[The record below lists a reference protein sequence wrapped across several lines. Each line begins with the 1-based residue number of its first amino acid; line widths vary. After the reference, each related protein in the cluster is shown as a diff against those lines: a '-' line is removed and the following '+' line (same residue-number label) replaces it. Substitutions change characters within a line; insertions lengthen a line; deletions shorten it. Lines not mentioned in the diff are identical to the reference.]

1 MALHFTEDELADR
14 RNKVTVE
21 LRSSGLDALLIFRQ
35 ESMYYLTG
43 YDTTGYSQFQC
54 LYLGADGTLI
64 LLTRSADLRQAHLTS
79 VIEDVRIWVD
89 HADSNPGLDLRQ
101 ILEEQGCRGKHL
113 GVELEAWCLT
123 GRRWE
128 FVKAALDGL
137 CTHEDASTLV
147 SQMRLIKS
155 PAELDYVRRAAALA
169 DTALTEAQTLA
180 TPGRPEQEILAAME
194 SAIFRGGGDYPASRF
209 IIGSGAQ
216 ALNVRNFT
224 GYANLGNN
232 DQLQLEFGGTY
243 RHYHSCLMRTIL
255 TGRPDPRHLKM
266 HSAVVEALE
275 ACKEACRHGAT
286 FGDIFEA
293 HAKALEGAGF
303 GEHKLNACGYSLG
316 ALYPP
321 TWMDWP
327 MIYAGNPVIVEPNM
341 VIFMHM
347 ILLDWDHHLA
357 MAFGDTVVVTSSG
370 CETLTQMGT
379 GLTVNY

>member
-1 MALHFTEDELADR
+1 MPLHFTEDELADR
-14 RNKVTVE
+14 RNKVAAE
-21 LRSSGLDALLIFRQ
+21 MQSRGLDALLIFRQ

-54 LYLGADGTLI
+54 LYMSAGGTLI
-64 LLTRSADLRQAHLTS
+64 LLTRSADLHQAQLTS
-79 VIEDVRIWVD
+79 VIKDVRIWVD

-128 FVKAALDGL
+128 FVKAGLDGF

-147 SQMRLIKS
+147 SQMRIIKS

-169 DTALTEAQTLA
+169 DEALVEAHNLA

-224 GYANLGNN
+224 GYADLGNN

-255 TGRPDPRHLKM
+255 TGKPDPRHLSM

-275 ACKEACRHGAT
+275 ACKEACRPGAT
-286 FGDIFEA
+286 FGDIFDA

-327 MIYAGNPVIVEPNM
+327 MIYAGNPVVVEPNM

-347 ILLDWDHHLA
+347 ILLDWDRHLA
-357 MAFGDTVVVTSSG
+357 MAFGDTVVVTPTGS
-370 CETLTQMGT
+370 ETLTNMGT
-379 GLTVNY
+379 GLTVN

>member
-1 MALHFTEDELADR
+1 MPLHFTEDELADR
-14 RNKVTVE
+14 RTKVAAE
-21 LRSSGLDALLIFRQ
+21 MQSRGLDGLLIFRQ

-54 LYLGADGTLI
+54 LYMSAGGTLI
-64 LLTRSADLRQAHLTS
+64 LLTRSADLHQAQLTS
-79 VIEDVRIWVD
+79 VIKDVRIWVD

-128 FVKAALDGL
+128 FVKAGLDGF

-147 SQMRLIKS
+147 SQMRIIKS

-169 DTALTEAQTLA
+169 DEALVEAHNLA
-180 TPGRPEQEILAAME
+180 TPGRPEQEILAVME

-224 GYANLGNN
+224 GYADLGNN

-255 TGRPDPRHLKM
+255 TGKPDPRHLSM

-275 ACKEACRHGAT
+275 ACKEACRPGAT
-286 FGDIFEA
+286 FGDIFDA

-327 MIYAGNPVIVEPNM
+327 MIYAGNPVVVEPNM

-347 ILLDWDHHLA
+347 ILLDWDRHLA
-357 MAFGDTVVVTSSG
+357 MAFGDTVVVTPTGS
-370 CETLTQMGT
+370 ETLTKMGT
-379 GLTVNY
+379 GLTVN

>member
-1 MALHFTEDELADR
+1 MPLHFTEDELADR
-14 RNKVTVE
+14 RNKVASE
-21 LRSSGLDALLIFRQ
+21 MQSRGLDALLIFRQ

-54 LYLGADGTLI
+54 LYMSAGGTLI
-64 LLTRSADLRQAHLTS
+64 LLTRSADLHQAQLTS
-79 VIEDVRIWVD
+79 VIKDVRIWVD

-101 ILEEQGCRGKHL
+101 ILEEQECRGKHL

-128 FVKAALDGL
+128 FVRAGLDGF

-147 SQMRLIKS
+147 SQMRIIKS

-169 DTALTEAQTLA
+169 DEALVEAHNLA

-194 SAIFRGGGDYPASRF
+194 SVIFRGGGDYPASRF

-224 GYANLGNN
+224 GYADLGNN

-255 TGRPDPRHLKM
+255 TGKPDPRHLSM

-275 ACKEACRHGAT
+275 ACKEACRPGAT
-286 FGDIFEA
+286 FGDIFDA
-293 HAKALEGAGF
+293 HAKALEGARF
-303 GEHKLNACGYSLG
+303 GGHKLNACGYSLG

-327 MIYAGNPVIVEPNM
+327 MIYAGNPVVVEPNM

-347 ILLDWDHHLA
+347 ILLDWDRHLA
-357 MAFGDTVVVTSSG
+357 MAFGDTVVVTPTGS
-370 CETLTQMGT
+370 ETLTQMGT
-379 GLTVNY
+379 GLTVN

>member
-1 MALHFTEDELADR
+1 MPLHFTEDELADR
-14 RNKVTVE
+14 RTKVAAE
-21 LRSSGLDALLIFRQ
+21 MQSRGLDALLIFRQ

-54 LYLGADGTLI
+54 LYMSAGGTLI
-64 LLTRSADLRQAHLTS
+64 LLTRSADLHQAQLTS
-79 VIEDVRIWVD
+79 VIKDVRIWVD

-128 FVKAALDGL
+128 FVKAGLDGF

-147 SQMRLIKS
+147 SQMRIIKS

-169 DTALTEAQTLA
+169 DEALVEAHNLA

-224 GYANLGNN
+224 GYSDLGNN

-255 TGRPDPRHLKM
+255 TGKPDPRHLSM

-275 ACKEACRHGAT
+275 ACKEACCPGAT
-286 FGDIFEA
+286 FGDIFDA

-327 MIYAGNPVIVEPNM
+327 MIYAGNPVVVEPNM

-347 ILLDWDHHLA
+347 ILLDWNRHLA
-357 MAFGDTVVVTSSG
+357 MAFGDTVVVTPTGS
-370 CETLTQMGT
+370 ETLTKMGT
-379 GLTVNY
+379 GLTVN

>member
-1 MALHFTEDELADR
+1 MPLHFTEDELTDR
-14 RNKVTVE
+14 RNKVAAE
-21 LRSSGLDALLIFRQ
+21 MQSRGLDALLIFRQ

-54 LYLGADGTLI
+54 LYMSAGGTLI

-89 HADSNPGLDLRQ
+89 SADSNPGLDLRQ
-101 ILEEQGCRGKHL
+101 ILEEQGCRGKNL

-128 FVKAALDGL
+128 FVKAGLDGF

-147 SQMRLIKS
+147 SQMRIIKS
-155 PAELDYVRRAAALA
+155 PAELEYVRRAATLA
-169 DTALTEAQTLA
+169 DEALVEAHSLA

-224 GYANLGNN
+224 GYADLGNN
-232 DQLQLEFGGTY
+232 DQLQLEFGGTF

-255 TGRPDPRHLKM
+255 TGKPDPRHLSM
-266 HSAVVEALE
+266 HSAAVEALE
-275 ACKEACRHGAT
+275 ACKEACRPGAT
-286 FGDIFEA
+286 FGGIFDA
-293 HAKALEGAGF
+293 HAKALDGAGF

-327 MIYAGNPVIVEPNM
+327 MIYAGNPVVVEPNM

-347 ILLDWDHHLA
+347 ILLDWDRHLA
-357 MAFGDTVVVTSSG
+357 MAFGDTVVVTPTGS
-370 CETLTQMGT
+370 ETLTKMGT
-379 GLTVNY
+379 GLTVN

>member
-1 MALHFTEDELADR
+1 MPLHFTEDELTDR
-14 RNKVTVE
+14 RNKVAAE
-21 LRSSGLDALLIFRQ
+21 MQSRGLDALLIFRQ

-54 LYLGADGTLI
+54 LYMSAGGTLI

-89 HADSNPGLDLRQ
+89 SADSNPGLDLRQ
-101 ILEEQGCRGKHL
+101 ILEEQGCRWKNL

-128 FVKAALDGL
+128 FVKAGLDGF

-147 SQMRLIKS
+147 SQMRIIKS
-155 PAELDYVRRAAALA
+155 PAELEYVRRAAALA
-169 DTALTEAQTLA
+169 DEALVEAHSLA

-224 GYANLGNN
+224 GYADLGNN
-232 DQLQLEFGGTY
+232 DQLQLEFGGTF

-255 TGRPDPRHLKM
+255 IGKPDPRHLSM
-266 HSAVVEALE
+266 HSAAVEALE
-275 ACKEACRHGAT
+275 ACKEACRPGAT
-286 FGDIFEA
+286 FGGIFDA
-293 HAKALEGAGF
+293 HAKALDGAGF

-327 MIYAGNPVIVEPNM
+327 MIYAGNPVVVEPNM

-347 ILLDWDHHLA
+347 ILLDWDRHLA
-357 MAFGDTVVVTSSG
+357 MAFGDTVVVTPTGS
-370 CETLTQMGT
+370 ETLTKMGT
-379 GLTVNY
+379 GLTVN

>member
-1 MALHFTEDELADR
+1 MPLHFTEDELADR
-14 RNKVTVE
+14 RNKVASE
-21 LRSSGLDALLIFRQ
+21 MQSRGLDALLIFRQ

-54 LYLGADGTLI
+54 LYMSAGGTLI
-64 LLTRSADLRQAHLTS
+64 LLTRSADLHQAQLTS
-79 VIEDVRIWVD
+79 VIKDVRIWVD

-101 ILEEQGCRGKHL
+101 ILEEQECRGKHM

-128 FVKAALDGL
+128 FVRAGLDGF

-147 SQMRLIKS
+147 SQMRIIKS

-169 DTALTEAQTLA
+169 DEALVEAHNLA

-224 GYANLGNN
+224 GYADLGNN

-255 TGRPDPRHLKM
+255 TGKPDPRHLSM

-275 ACKEACRHGAT
+275 ACKEACRPGAT
-286 FGDIFEA
+286 FGDIFDA
-293 HAKALEGAGF
+293 HAKALEGARF
-303 GEHKLNACGYSLG
+303 GGHKLNACGYSLG

-327 MIYAGNPVIVEPNM
+327 MIYAGNPVVVEPNM

-347 ILLDWDHHLA
+347 ILLDWDRHLA
-357 MAFGDTVVVTSSG
+357 MAFGDTVVVTPTGS
-370 CETLTQMGT
+370 ETLTQMGT
-379 GLTVNY
+379 GLTVN

>member
-1 MALHFTEDELADR
+1 MPLHFTEDELADR
-14 RNKVTVE
+14 RNKVAAE
-21 LRSSGLDALLIFRQ
+21 MQSRGLDALLIFRQ

-54 LYLGADGTLI
+54 LYMSAGGTLI
-64 LLTRSADLRQAHLTS
+64 LLTRSADLHQAQLTS

-128 FVKAALDGL
+128 FVKAGLDGF

-147 SQMRLIKS
+147 SQMRIIKS

-169 DTALTEAQTLA
+169 DEALVEAHNLA

-224 GYANLGNN
+224 GYADLGNN

-255 TGRPDPRHLKM
+255 TGNPDPRHLSM

-275 ACKEACRHGAT
+275 ACKEACRPGAT
-286 FGDIFEA
+286 FGDIFDA

-327 MIYAGNPVIVEPNM
+327 MIYAGNPVVVEPNM

-347 ILLDWDHHLA
+347 ILLDWDRHLA
-357 MAFGDTVVVTSSG
+357 MAFGDTVVVTPTGS
-370 CETLTQMGT
+370 ETLTKMGT
-379 GLTVNY
+379 GLTVN

>member
-1 MALHFTEDELADR
+1 LPLHFTEDELADR
-14 RNKVTVE
+14 RNKVASE
-21 LRSSGLDALLIFRQ
+21 MQSRGLDALLIFRQ

-54 LYLGADGTLI
+54 LYMSAGGTLI
-64 LLTRSADLRQAHLTS
+64 LLTRSADLHQAQLTS
-79 VIEDVRIWVD
+79 VIKDVRIWVD

-101 ILEEQGCRGKHL
+101 ILEEQECRGKHM

-128 FVKAALDGL
+128 FVRAGLDGF

-147 SQMRLIKS
+147 SQMRIIKS

-169 DTALTEAQTLA
+169 DEALVEAHNLA

-224 GYANLGNN
+224 GYADLGNN

-255 TGRPDPRHLKM
+255 TGKPDPRHLSM

-275 ACKEACRHGAT
+275 ACKEACRPGAT
-286 FGDIFEA
+286 FGDIFDA
-293 HAKALEGAGF
+293 HAKALEGARF
-303 GEHKLNACGYSLG
+303 GGHKLNACGYSLG

-327 MIYAGNPVIVEPNM
+327 MIYAGNPVVVEPNM

-347 ILLDWDHHLA
+347 ILLDWDRHLA
-357 MAFGDTVVVTSSG
+357 MAFGDTVVVTPTGS
-370 CETLTQMGT
+370 ETLAQMGT
-379 GLTVNY
+379 GLTVN

>member
-1 MALHFTEDELADR
+1 MPLHFTEDELADR
-14 RNKVTVE
+14 RNKVAAE
-21 LRSSGLDALLIFRQ
+21 MQSRGLDALLIFRQ

-54 LYLGADGTLI
+54 LYMSAGGTLI
-64 LLTRSADLRQAHLTS
+64 LLTRSADLHQAQLTS
-79 VIEDVRIWVD
+79 VIKDVRIWVD

-101 ILEEQGCRGKHL
+101 ILEEQECRGKHL

-128 FVKAALDGL
+128 FVRAGLDGF

-147 SQMRLIKS
+147 SQMRIIKS

-169 DTALTEAQTLA
+169 DEALVEAHNLA

-224 GYANLGNN
+224 GYADLGNN

-255 TGRPDPRHLKM
+255 TGKPDPRHLSM

-275 ACKEACRHGAT
+275 ACKEACRPGAT
-286 FGDIFEA
+286 FGDIFDA
-293 HAKALEGAGF
+293 HAKALEGARF
-303 GEHKLNACGYSLG
+303 GGHKLNACGYSLG

-327 MIYAGNPVIVEPNM
+327 MIYAGNPVVVEPNM

-347 ILLDWDHHLA
+347 ILLDWDRHLA
-357 MAFGDTVVVTSSG
+357 MAFGDTVVVTPTGS
-370 CETLTQMGT
+370 ETLTQMGT
-379 GLTVNY
+379 GLTVN

>member
-1 MALHFTEDELADR
+1 MPLHFTEDELTDR
-14 RNKVTVE
+14 RNKVAAE
-21 LRSSGLDALLIFRQ
+21 MQSRGLDALLIFRQ

-54 LYLGADGTLI
+54 LYMSAGGTLI

-89 HADSNPGLDLRQ
+89 SADSNPGLDLRQ
-101 ILEEQGCRGKHL
+101 ILEEQGCRGKNL

-128 FVKAALDGL
+128 FVKAGLDGF
-137 CTHEDASTLV
+137 CSHEDASTLV
-147 SQMRLIKS
+147 SQMRILKR
-155 PAELDYVRRAAALA
+155 PAELEYVRRAAALA
-169 DTALTEAQTLA
+169 DEALVEAHSLA

-224 GYANLGNN
+224 GYADLGNN
-232 DQLQLEFGGTY
+232 DQLQLEFGGTF

-255 TGRPDPRHLKM
+255 IGKPDPRHLSM
-266 HSAVVEALE
+266 HSAAVEALE
-275 ACKEACRHGAT
+275 ACKEACRPGAT
-286 FGDIFEA
+286 FGGIFDA
-293 HAKALEGAGF
+293 HAKALDGAGF

-327 MIYAGNPVIVEPNM
+327 MIYAGNPVVVEPNM

-347 ILLDWDHHLA
+347 ILLDWDRHLA
-357 MAFGDTVVVTSSG
+357 MAFGDTVVVTPTGS
-370 CETLTQMGT
+370 ETLTKMGT
-379 GLTVNY
+379 GLTVN

>member
-1 MALHFTEDELADR
+1 MPLHFTEDELADR
-14 RNKVTVE
+14 RTKVAAE
-21 LRSSGLDALLIFRQ
+21 MQSRGLDALLIFRQ

-54 LYLGADGTLI
+54 LYMSAGGTLI
-64 LLTRSADLRQAHLTS
+64 LLTRSADLHQAQLTS
-79 VIEDVRIWVD
+79 VIKDVRIWVD

-128 FVKAALDGL
+128 FVKAGLDGF

-147 SQMRLIKS
+147 SQMRIIKS

-169 DTALTEAQTLA
+169 DEALVEAHNLA

-224 GYANLGNN
+224 GYSDLGNN

-255 TGRPDPRHLKM
+255 TGKPDPRHLSM

-275 ACKEACRHGAT
+275 ACKEACRPGAT
-286 FGDIFEA
+286 FGDIFDA

-316 ALYPP
+316 ASYPP

-327 MIYAGNPVIVEPNM
+327 MIYAGNPVVVEPNM

-347 ILLDWDHHLA
+347 ILLDWDRHLA
-357 MAFGDTVVVTSSG
+357 MAFGDTVVVTPTGS
-370 CETLTQMGT
+370 ETLTKMGT
-379 GLTVNY
+379 GLTVN

>member
-1 MALHFTEDELADR
+1 MPLHFTEDELADR
-14 RNKVTVE
+14 RNKVASE
-21 LRSSGLDALLIFRQ
+21 MQSRGLDALLIFRQ

-54 LYLGADGTLI
+54 LYMSAGGTLI
-64 LLTRSADLRQAHLTS
+64 LLTRSADLHQAQLTS
-79 VIEDVRIWVD
+79 VIKDVRIWVD

-101 ILEEQGCRGKHL
+101 ILEEQECRGKHL

-128 FVKAALDGL
+128 FVRAGLDGF

-147 SQMRLIKS
+147 SQMRIIKS
-155 PAELDYVRRAAALA
+155 PVELDYVRRAAALA
-169 DTALTEAQTLA
+169 DEALVEAHNLA

-224 GYANLGNN
+224 GYADLGNN

-255 TGRPDPRHLKM
+255 TGKPDPRHLSM

-275 ACKEACRHGAT
+275 ACKEACRPGAT
-286 FGDIFEA
+286 FGDIFGA
-293 HAKALEGAGF
+293 HAKALEGARF
-303 GEHKLNACGYSLG
+303 GGHKLNACGYSLG

-327 MIYAGNPVIVEPNM
+327 MIYAGNPVVVEPNM

-347 ILLDWDHHLA
+347 ILLDWDRHLA
-357 MAFGDTVVVTSSG
+357 MAFGDTVVVTPTGS
-370 CETLTQMGT
+370 ETLTQMGT
-379 GLTVNY
+379 GLTVN

>member
-1 MALHFTEDELADR
+1 MPLHFTEDELTDR
-14 RNKVTVE
+14 RNKVAAE
-21 LRSSGLDALLIFRQ
+21 MQSRGLDALLIFRQ

-54 LYLGADGTLI
+54 LYMSAGGTLI

-89 HADSNPGLDLRQ
+89 STDSNPGLDLRQ
-101 ILEEQGCRGKHL
+101 ILEEQGCRGKNL

-128 FVKAALDGL
+128 FVKAGLDGF

-147 SQMRLIKS
+147 SQMRIIKS
-155 PAELDYVRRAAALA
+155 PAELEYVRRAAALA
-169 DTALTEAQTLA
+169 DEALVEAHSLA

-224 GYANLGNN
+224 GYADLGNN
-232 DQLQLEFGGTY
+232 DQLQLEFGGTF

-255 TGRPDPRHLKM
+255 TGKPDPRHLSM
-266 HSAVVEALE
+266 HSAAVEALE
-275 ACKEACRHGAT
+275 ACKEACRPGAT
-286 FGDIFEA
+286 FGGIFDA
-293 HAKALEGAGF
+293 HAKALDGAGF

-327 MIYAGNPVIVEPNM
+327 MIYAGNPVVVEPNM

-347 ILLDWDHHLA
+347 ILLDWDRHLA
-357 MAFGDTVVVTSSG
+357 MAFGDTVVVTPTGS
-370 CETLTQMGT
+370 ETLTKMGT
-379 GLTVNY
+379 GLTVN

>member
-1 MALHFTEDELADR
+1 MPLHFTEDELTDR
-14 RNKVTVE
+14 RNKVAAE
-21 LRSSGLDALLIFRQ
+21 MQSRGLDALLIFRQ

-54 LYLGADGTLI
+54 LYMSAGGTLI

-89 HADSNPGLDLRQ
+89 STDSNPGLDLRQ
-101 ILEEQGCRGKHL
+101 ILEEQGCRGKNL

-128 FVKAALDGL
+128 FVKAGLDGF

-147 SQMRLIKS
+147 SQMRIIKS
-155 PAELDYVRRAAALA
+155 PAELEYVRRAAALA
-169 DTALTEAQTLA
+169 DEALVEAHSLA

-224 GYANLGNN
+224 GYADLGNN
-232 DQLQLEFGGTY
+232 DQLQLEFGGTF

-255 TGRPDPRHLKM
+255 TGKPDPRHLSM
-266 HSAVVEALE
+266 HSAAVEALE
-275 ACKEACRHGAT
+275 ACKEACRPGAT
-286 FGDIFEA
+286 FGGIFDA
-293 HAKALEGAGF
+293 HAKALDGAGF

-327 MIYAGNPVIVEPNM
+327 MIYAGNPVVVEPNM

-347 ILLDWDHHLA
+347 ILLDWDRHLA
-357 MAFGDTVVVTSSG
+357 MAFGDTVVVTSTGS
-370 CETLTQMGT
+370 ETLTKMGT
-379 GLTVNY
+379 GLTVN

>member
-1 MALHFTEDELADR
+1 MPLHFTEDELADR
-14 RNKVTVE
+14 RNKVASE
-21 LRSSGLDALLIFRQ
+21 MQSRGLDALLIFRQ

-54 LYLGADGTLI
+54 LYMSAGGTLI
-64 LLTRSADLRQAHLTS
+64 LLTRSADLHQAQLTS
-79 VIEDVRIWVD
+79 VIKDVRIWVD

-101 ILEEQGCRGKHL
+101 ILEEQECRGKHL

-128 FVKAALDGL
+128 FVRAGLDGF

-147 SQMRLIKS
+147 SQMRIIKS

-169 DTALTEAQTLA
+169 DEALVEAHNLA

-224 GYANLGNN
+224 GYADLGNN

-255 TGRPDPRHLKM
+255 TGKPDPRHLSM

-275 ACKEACRHGAT
+275 ACKEACRPGAT
-286 FGDIFEA
+286 FGDIFDA
-293 HAKALEGAGF
+293 HAKALEGARF
-303 GEHKLNACGYSLG
+303 GGHKLNACGYSLG

-327 MIYAGNPVIVEPNM
+327 MIYAGNPVVVEPNM

-347 ILLDWDHHLA
+347 ILLDWDRHLA
-357 MAFGDTVVVTSSG
+357 MAFGDTVVVTPTGS
-370 CETLTQMGT
+370 ETLTQMGT
-379 GLTVNY
+379 GLTVN

>member
-1 MALHFTEDELADR
+1 MALHFTEHELTDR
-14 RNKVTVE
+14 RRKVTAKMQ
-21 LRSSGLDALLIFRQ
+21 SSGLDALLIFRQ

-54 LYLGADGTLI
+54 LYLGADGNLV
-64 LLTRSADLRQAHLTS
+64 LLTRSADLRQARLTS
-79 VIEDVRIWVD
+79 VIEDIRIWVD

-128 FVKAALDGL
+128 FVKAGLEGL

-147 SQMRLIKS
+147 SRIRIIKS
-155 PAELDYVRRAAALA
+155 AAELDYVRQAAVLADEALA
-169 DTALTEAQTLA
+169 QAHLLA

-194 SAIFRGGGDYPASRF
+194 GAIFRGGGDYPASRF

-216 ALNVRNFT
+216 ALMVRNFT

-232 DQLQLEFGGTY
+232 DQLQLEFGGTF

-255 TGRPDPRHLKM
+255 TGSPDPRHLSM
-266 HSAVVEALE
+266 YSAVVEALD
-275 ACKEACRHGAT
+275 ACKQACRPGAT
-286 FGDIFEA
+286 YGDIFDA
-293 HAKALEGAGF
+293 HAKALDNAGF

-327 MIYAGNPVIVEPNM
+327 MIYAGNPVVVEPNM

-347 ILLDWDHHLA
+347 ILLDWDHNLA
-357 MAFGDTVVVTSSG
+357 MSFGDTVVVTPAG
-370 CETLTQMGT
+370 CETLSQMGT
-379 GLTVNY
+379 GLTVN

>member
-1 MALHFTEDELADR
+1 MPLHFTEDELADR
-14 RNKVTVE
+14 RSKVAAE
-21 LRSSGLDALLIFRQ
+21 MQSRGLDALLIFRQ

-54 LYLGADGTLI
+54 LYMSAGGTLI

-89 HADSNPGLDLRQ
+89 SADSNPGLDLRQ
-101 ILEEQGCRGKHL
+101 ILEEQGCRGKNL

-128 FVKAALDGL
+128 FVKAGLDGF

-147 SQMRLIKS
+147 SQMRIIKS

-169 DTALTEAQTLA
+169 DEALVEAHNLA

-224 GYANLGNN
+224 GYADLGNN
-232 DQLQLEFGGTY
+232 DQLQLEFGGTF

-255 TGRPDPRHLKM
+255 TGKPDPRHLSM
-266 HSAVVEALE
+266 HSAAVEALE
-275 ACKEACRHGAT
+275 ACKEACRPGAT
-286 FGDIFEA
+286 FGGIFDA
-293 HAKALEGAGF
+293 HAKALDGAGF

-327 MIYAGNPVIVEPNM
+327 MIYAGNPVVVEPNM

-347 ILLDWDHHLA
+347 ILLDWDRHLA
-357 MAFGDTVVVTSSG
+357 MAFGDTVVVTPTGS
-370 CETLTQMGT
+370 ETLTKMGT
-379 GLTVNY
+379 GLTVN

>member
-1 MALHFTEDELADR
+1 MPLHFTEDELADR
-14 RNKVTVE
+14 RNKVAAE
-21 LRSSGLDALLIFRQ
+21 MQSRGLDALLIFRQ

-54 LYLGADGTLI
+54 LYMSAGGTLI
-64 LLTRSADLRQAHLTS
+64 LLTRSADLHQAQLTS
-79 VIEDVRIWVD
+79 VIKDVRIWVD

-101 ILEEQGCRGKHL
+101 ILEEQGCHGKHL

-128 FVKAALDGL
+128 FVKAGLDGF

-147 SQMRLIKS
+147 SQMRIIKS
-155 PAELDYVRRAAALA
+155 PAELGYVRRAAALA
-169 DTALTEAQTLA
+169 DEALVEAHNLA

-224 GYANLGNN
+224 GYADLGNN

-255 TGRPDPRHLKM
+255 TGKPDPRHLSM

-275 ACKEACRHGAT
+275 ACKEACRPGAT
-286 FGDIFEA
+286 FGDIFDA

-327 MIYAGNPVIVEPNM
+327 MIYAGNPVVVEPNM

-347 ILLDWDHHLA
+347 ILLDWDRHLA
-357 MAFGDTVVVTSSG
+357 MAFGDTVVVTPTGS
-370 CETLTQMGT
+370 ETLTKMGT
-379 GLTVNY
+379 GLTVN

>member
-1 MALHFTEDELADR
+1 MPLHFTEDELTDR
-14 RNKVTVE
+14 RNKVAAE
-21 LRSSGLDALLIFRQ
+21 MQSRGLDALLIFRQ

-54 LYLGADGTLI
+54 LYMSAGGTLI
-64 LLTRSADLRQAHLTS
+64 LLTRSADLHQAQLTS
-79 VIEDVRIWVD
+79 VIKDVRIWVD

-101 ILEEQGCRGKHL
+101 ILEEQECRGKHL

-128 FVKAALDGL
+128 FVRAGLDGF

-147 SQMRLIKS
+147 SQMRIIKS

-169 DTALTEAQTLA
+169 DEALVEAHNLA

-224 GYANLGNN
+224 GYADLGNN

-255 TGRPDPRHLKM
+255 TGKPDPRHLSM

-275 ACKEACRHGAT
+275 ACKEACRPGAT
-286 FGDIFEA
+286 FGDIFDA
-293 HAKALEGAGF
+293 HAKALEGARF
-303 GEHKLNACGYSLG
+303 GGHKLNACGYSLG

-327 MIYAGNPVIVEPNM
+327 MIYAGNPVVVEPNM

-347 ILLDWDHHLA
+347 ILLDWDRHLA
-357 MAFGDTVVVTSSG
+357 MAFGDTVVVTPTGS
-370 CETLTQMGT
+370 ETLTQMGT
-379 GLTVNY
+379 GLTVN

>member
-1 MALHFTEDELADR
+1 MPLHFTEDELADR
-14 RNKVTVE
+14 RTKVAAE
-21 LRSSGLDALLIFRQ
+21 MQSRGLDALLIFRQ

-54 LYLGADGTLI
+54 LYMSAGGTLI
-64 LLTRSADLRQAHLTS
+64 LLTRSADLHQAQLTS
-79 VIEDVRIWVD
+79 VIKDVRIWVD

-128 FVKAALDGL
+128 FVKAGLDGF

-147 SQMRLIKS
+147 SQMRIIKS

-169 DTALTEAQTLA
+169 DEALVEAHNLA

-224 GYANLGNN
+224 GYSDLGNN

-255 TGRPDPRHLKM
+255 TGKPDPRHLSM

-275 ACKEACRHGAT
+275 ACKEACRPGAT
-286 FGDIFEA
+286 FGDIFDA

-327 MIYAGNPVIVEPNM
+327 MIYAGNPVVVEPNM

-347 ILLDWDHHLA
+347 ILLDWNRHLA
-357 MAFGDTVVVTSSG
+357 MAFGDTVVVTPTGS
-370 CETLTQMGT
+370 ETLTKMGT
-379 GLTVNY
+379 GLTVN

>member
-1 MALHFTEDELADR
+1 MPLHFTEDELADR
-14 RNKVTVE
+14 RNKVAAE
-21 LRSSGLDALLIFRQ
+21 MQSRGLDALLIFRQ

-54 LYLGADGTLI
+54 LYMSAGGTLI
-64 LLTRSADLRQAHLTS
+64 LLTRSADLHQAQLTS
-79 VIEDVRIWVD
+79 VIKDVRIWVD

-128 FVKAALDGL
+128 FVKAGLDGF

-147 SQMRLIKS
+147 SQMRIIKS

-169 DTALTEAQTLA
+169 DEALVEAQNLA
-180 TPGRPEQEILAAME
+180 TPGRPEQDILAAME

-255 TGRPDPRHLKM
+255 TGTPDPRHLRM
-266 HSAVVEALE
+266 HSAAVEALD
-275 ACKEACRHGAT
+275 ACKEACRPGAT
-286 FGDIFEA
+286 FGDIFDA

-327 MIYAGNPVIVEPNM
+327 MIYAGNPVVVEPNM

-347 ILLDWDHHLA
+347 ILLDWDRHLA
-357 MAFGDTVVVTSSG
+357 MAFGDTVVVTPTGS
-370 CETLTQMGT
+370 ETLTKMGT
-379 GLTVNY
+379 GLTIN

>member
-14 RNKVTVE
+14 RRKVTAE
-21 LRSSGLDALLIFRQ
+21 MLSSGLDALLIFRQ

-54 LYLGADGTLI
+54 LYLGADGNLV
-64 LLTRSADLRQAHLTS
+64 LLTRSADLRQARLTS
-79 VIEDVRIWVD
+79 VIEDIRIWVD
-89 HADSNPGLDLRQ
+89 QADSNPGLDLGQ

-123 GRRWE
+123 GGRWE
-128 FVKAALDGL
+128 FVKAALEGL

-147 SQMRLIKS
+147 SRMRIIKS
-155 PAELDYVRRAAALA
+155 AAELDYVRRAAVLADNALA
-169 DTALTEAQTLA
+169 EAHRLA

-194 SAIFRGGGDYPASRF
+194 GAIFRGGGDYPASRF
-209 IIGSGAQ
+209 IIGSGEN
-216 ALNVRNFT
+216 ALMVRNFT
-224 GYANLGNN
+224 GYANLGNS
-232 DQLQLEFGGTY
+232 DQLQLEFGGTF

-255 TGRPDPRHLKM
+255 TGRPDPRHVSM
-266 HSAVVEALE
+266 HSAVVEALD
-275 ACKEACRHGAT
+275 ACKEACRPGAT
-286 FGDIFEA
+286 FGDIFDA
-293 HAKALEGAGF
+293 HAKALDNAGF

-327 MIYAGNPVIVEPNM
+327 MIYAGNPVVVEPNM

-357 MAFGDTVVVTSSG
+357 MSLGDTVAVTPDG

-379 GLTVNY
+379 GLTVN

>member
-1 MALHFTEDELADR
+1 MPLHFTEDELTDR
-14 RNKVTVE
+14 RNKVAAE
-21 LRSSGLDALLIFRQ
+21 MQSRGLDALLIFRQ

-54 LYLGADGTLI
+54 LYMSAGGTLI

-89 HADSNPGLDLRQ
+89 SADSNPGLDLRQ
-101 ILEEQGCRGKHL
+101 ILEEQGCRGKNL

-128 FVKAALDGL
+128 FVKAGLDGF

-147 SQMRLIKS
+147 SQMRTIKS
-155 PAELDYVRRAAALA
+155 PAELEYVRRAAALA
-169 DTALTEAQTLA
+169 DEALVEAHSLA

-224 GYANLGNN
+224 GYADLGNN
-232 DQLQLEFGGTY
+232 DQLQLEFGGTF

-255 TGRPDPRHLKM
+255 IGKPDPRHLSM
-266 HSAVVEALE
+266 HSAAVEALE
-275 ACKEACRHGAT
+275 ACKEACRPGAT
-286 FGDIFEA
+286 FGGIFDA
-293 HAKALEGAGF
+293 HAKALDGAGF

-327 MIYAGNPVIVEPNM
+327 MIYAGNPVVVEPNM

-347 ILLDWDHHLA
+347 ILLDWDRHLA
-357 MAFGDTVVVTSSG
+357 MAFGDTVVVTPTGS
-370 CETLTQMGT
+370 ETLTKMGT
-379 GLTVNY
+379 GLTVN

>member
-1 MALHFTEDELADR
+1 MPLHFTEDELADR
-14 RNKVTVE
+14 RNKVASE
-21 LRSSGLDALLIFRQ
+21 MQSRGLDALLIFRQ

-54 LYLGADGTLI
+54 LYMSAGGTLI
-64 LLTRSADLRQAHLTS
+64 LLTRSADLHQAQLTS
-79 VIEDVRIWVD
+79 VIKDVRIWVD

-101 ILEEQGCRGKHL
+101 ILEEQECRGKHL

-123 GRRWE
+123 GLRWE
-128 FVKAALDGL
+128 FVRAGLDGF

-147 SQMRLIKS
+147 SQMRIIKS

-169 DTALTEAQTLA
+169 DKALVEAHNLA

-224 GYANLGNN
+224 GYADLGNN

-255 TGRPDPRHLKM
+255 TGKPDPRHLSM

-275 ACKEACRHGAT
+275 ACKEACRPGAT
-286 FGDIFEA
+286 FGDIFDA
-293 HAKALEGAGF
+293 HAKALEGARF
-303 GEHKLNACGYSLG
+303 GGHKLNACGYSLG

-327 MIYAGNPVIVEPNM
+327 MIYAGNPVVVEPNM

-347 ILLDWDHHLA
+347 ILLDWDRHLA
-357 MAFGDTVVVTSSG
+357 MAFGDTVVVTPTGS
-370 CETLTQMGT
+370 ETLTQMGT
-379 GLTVNY
+379 GLTVN

>member
-1 MALHFTEDELADR
+1 MPLHFTEDELTDR
-14 RNKVTVE
+14 RNKVAAE
-21 LRSSGLDALLIFRQ
+21 MQSRGLDALLIFRQ

-54 LYLGADGTLI
+54 LYMSAGGTLI

-89 HADSNPGLDLRQ
+89 SADSNPGLDLRQ
-101 ILEEQGCRGKHL
+101 ILEEQGCRGKNL

-128 FVKAALDGL
+128 FVKAGLDGF

-147 SQMRLIKS
+147 SQMRIIKS
-155 PAELDYVRRAAALA
+155 PAELEYVRRAAALA
-169 DTALTEAQTLA
+169 DEALVEAHSLA

-224 GYANLGNN
+224 GYADLGNN
-232 DQLQLEFGGTY
+232 DQLQLEFGGTF

-255 TGRPDPRHLKM
+255 TGKPDPRHLSM
-266 HSAVVEALE
+266 HSAAVEALE
-275 ACKEACRHGAT
+275 ACKEACRPGAT
-286 FGDIFEA
+286 FGGIFDA
-293 HAKALEGAGF
+293 HAKALDGAGF

-327 MIYAGNPVIVEPNM
+327 MIYAGNPVVVEPNM

-347 ILLDWDHHLA
+347 ILLDWDRHLA
-357 MAFGDTVVVTSSG
+357 MAFGDTVVVTPTGS
-370 CETLTQMGT
+370 ETLTKMGT
-379 GLTVNY
+379 GLTVN

>member
-1 MALHFTEDELADR
+1 MALHFTRDELEDR
-14 RNKVTVE
+14 RHKVTAE
-21 LRSSGLDALLIFRQ
+21 MRSSGLDALLIFRQ

-54 LYLGADGTLI
+54 LYLGADGILV

-79 VIEDVRIWVD
+79 MIEDVRIWVD
-89 HADSNPGLDLRQ
+89 HVDSNPGLDLRQ

-113 GVELEAWCLT
+113 GVELEASCLT

-128 FVKAALDGL
+128 FVKAALEGF

-147 SQMRLIKS
+147 SQMRIIKS
-155 PAELDYVRRAAALA
+155 PAELDYVRRAAVLA
-169 DTALTEAQTLA
+169 DEALVEAQVLA

-194 SAIFRGGGDYPASRF
+194 GAIFRGGGDYPASRF

-216 ALNVRNFT
+216 ALMVRNFT

-232 DQLQLEFGGTY
+232 DQLQLEFGGTF

-255 TGRPDPRHLKM
+255 TGKPDPRHLRM
-266 HSAVVEALE
+266 HSAVVGALD
-275 ACKEACRHGAT
+275 ACKEACRPGAT
-286 FGDIFEA
+286 YGDIFDA
-293 HAKALEGAGF
+293 HARALDSMGF

-327 MIYAGNPVIVEPNM
+327 MIYAGNPVAVEANM

-347 ILLDWDHHLA
+347 ILLDWDHNLA
-357 MAFGDTVVVTSSG
+357 MAFGDTVVVTPGG
-370 CETLTQMGT
+370 CETLTKMGT
-379 GLTVNY
+379 GLTVN